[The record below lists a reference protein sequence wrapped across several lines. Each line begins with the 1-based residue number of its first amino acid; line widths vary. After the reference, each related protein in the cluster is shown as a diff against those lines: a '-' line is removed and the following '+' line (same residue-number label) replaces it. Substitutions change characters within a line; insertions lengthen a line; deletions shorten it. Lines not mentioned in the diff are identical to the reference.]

1 MTQTYKLSDL
11 ADIKSGYTFR
21 GKVEEVLE
29 GTAYIVQPKEFRYT
43 KEVKIQ
49 DNIEAEDLPQIAW
62 EGRPSAFIDQE
73 CVLLPIRGEYREVL
87 YVSES
92 ELDNGLP
99 IIASAQF
106 AVIYPKSTVSVAYLC
121 WVLGQADCQN
131 YLSQAGEGSVIK
143 TLKLSD
149 IADMPIYLPVKT
161 VQEQLVGLHQCW
173 QKERKLTQQ
182 LLDNREQMLKG
193 IYHQILK
200 EEQL

>member
-21 GKVEEVLE
+21 GKIEEVLE

-49 DNIEAEDLPQIAW
+49 DNIEVKDLPQIVW

-73 CVLLPIRGEYREVL
+73 CVLLPIRGEYREAL

-92 ELDNGLP
+92 DLGIGLP

-106 AVIYPKSTVSVAYLC
+106 AVIYPKSTILTAYLC
-121 WVLGQADCQN
+121 WVLGQTDCQN

-149 IADMPIYLPVKT
+149 ISDMPIYLPTKK
-161 VQEQLVGLHQCW
+161 VQEQLVNLHKCW
-173 QKERKLTQQ
+173 QKERKLTQK

-193 IYHQILK
+193 IYQQILK